1 MNTLLTVLLSAAVIS
16 LPVAVIAT
24 PATSTPATKA
34 KLVKKSS
41 TNKFMARQNAV
52 APTN

>member
-1 MNTLLTVLLSAAVIS
+1 VNKLLTVLLSAAVIS

-24 PATSTPATKA
+24 PATSTPAKA

-41 TNKFMARQNAV
+41 THKFV
-52 APTN
+52 AQHNTVASAN